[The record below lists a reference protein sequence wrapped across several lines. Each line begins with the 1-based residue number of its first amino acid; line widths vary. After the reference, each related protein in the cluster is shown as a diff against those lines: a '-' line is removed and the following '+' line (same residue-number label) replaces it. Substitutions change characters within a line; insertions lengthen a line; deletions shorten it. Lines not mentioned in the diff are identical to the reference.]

1 MPRKRRSYPAE
12 LKAKVALEALREEAT
27 MAELAA
33 RYDVHPNL
41 IANWKKTARQ
51 TVLAGLAP
59 GGDRGPA
66 ARPWEERGGVE
77 FRRLGGRRVVGCPR
91 KSLGPFIQTGGPR
104 IGLVARAEQAVGPT
118 TCGHLPKFLARRV
131 RSRLPPPPPSPP
143 DARTP
148 GSRGANSAF
157 FFEFQVIAADLGR
170 VPKKTRRGRGKA
182 AASVQRIVS
191 RTGFRGPGLGAS
203 ADSGGRRF
211 GLRNPERSTGSRCA
225 YASRHP
231 RYPGVIPCYPGY
243 KTFDRA
249 QGGDSVTE
257 PRRQGGARAVED
269 GARRDRSLVTAARA
283 LPQHRAHGPGAGVP
297 AAWTDKPRRPAQLR
311 EIGPASFFGGDAP
324 AWPVRTVLW
333 QCVGCGR
340 QTSVRSPTGS

>member
-1 MPRKRRSYPAE
+1 MSGDPFNIRLMFVYRR
-12 LKAKVALEALREEAT
+12 
-27 MAELAA
+27 
-33 RYDVHPNL
+33 
-41 IANWKKTARQ
+41 
-51 TVLAGLAP
+51 
-59 GGDRGPA
+59 
-66 ARPWEERGGVE
+66 
-77 FRRLGGRRVVGCPR
+77 
-91 KSLGPFIQTGGPR
+91 
-104 IGLVARAEQAVGPT
+104 
-118 TCGHLPKFLARRV
+118 ARRV
-131 RSRLPPPPPSPP
+131 RWRLPPPPPRPP

-249 QGGDSVTE
+249 QGGSRQVGIPLQNVCSSSTDGRTIREAVTRNDGE
-257 PRRQGGARAVED
+257 AVRWYRRVVMRCV
-269 GARRDRSLVTAARA
+269 AA
-283 LPQHRAHGPGAGVP
+283 
-297 AAWTDKPRRPAQLR
+297 AQLSPGNLPR
-311 EIGPASFFGGDAP
+311 I
-324 AWPVRTVLW
+324 RK
-333 QCVGCGR
+333 
-340 QTSVRSPTGS
+340 SVF

>member
-1 MPRKRRSYPAE
+1 MPSSEDLRVYMAQRTGAGHVAGGFQRSAIARLRCRRH
-12 LKAKVALEALREEAT
+12 R
-27 MAELAA
+27 A
-33 RYDVHPNL
+33 R
-41 IANWKKTARQ
+41 RR
-51 TVLAGLAP
+51 LAP
-59 GGDRGPA
+59 QPGGISPLTAIKTFDPGHSEIYRDPVRSHCRRRHAVRGSGDSMVDPTRRRPRPIGRECNLGRQGVDRGLHFDDSA
-66 ARPWEERGGVE
+66 LCSRGS
-77 FRRLGGRRVVGCPR
+77 RVG
-91 KSLGPFIQTGGPR
+91 
-104 IGLVARAEQAVGPT
+104 T
-118 TCGHLPKFLARRV
+118 TLCGHLPEITARRV
-131 RSRLPPPPPSPP
+131 RWRLPPPPPSPP

-211 GLRNPERSTGSRCA
+211 GLRNPERSTGSRCT

-249 QGGDSVTE
+249 QGGDSVS
-257 PRRQGGARAVED
+257 PP
-269 GARRDRSLVTAARA
+269 DRLGR
-283 LPQHRAHGPGAGVP
+283 
-297 AAWTDKPRRPAQLR
+297 
-311 EIGPASFFGGDAP
+311 
-324 AWPVRTVLW
+324 
-333 QCVGCGR
+333 GCR
-340 QTSVRSPTGS
+340 

>member
-1 MPRKRRSYPAE
+1 MAESASFAERHVYGDPRASCFHARH
-12 LKAKVALEALREEAT
+12 ALERLLKRVYGSRSRRVRT
-27 MAELAA
+27 I
-33 RYDVHPNL
+33 RSF
-41 IANWKKTARQ
+41 
-51 TVLAGLAP
+51 AP
-59 GGDRGPA
+59 GITRDNSGIRGMPTLASGLRISSQLGPVETIPQTHRGPHGLSMTRSVKRA
-66 ARPWEERGGVE
+66 IVGMSGDPSNIRLMFVY
-77 FRRLGGRRVVGCPR
+77 RR
-91 KSLGPFIQTGGPR
+91 
-104 IGLVARAEQAVGPT
+104 
-118 TCGHLPKFLARRV
+118 ARRV
-131 RSRLPPPPPSPP
+131 RWRLPPPPPSPP

-249 QGGDSVTE
+249 QGGDHYEAPTE
-257 PRRQGGARAVED
+257 CRNYFRHCGYSGAT
-269 GARRDRSLVTAARA
+269 RS
-283 LPQHRAHGPGAGVP
+283 
-297 AAWTDKPRRPAQLR
+297 
-311 EIGPASFFGGDAP
+311 
-324 AWPVRTVLW
+324 
-333 QCVGCGR
+333 
-340 QTSVRSPTGS
+340 